1 MKKWHAKEFGKLAQ
15 VSVRTL
21 HHYDKIGLLKPSL
34 RQSNN
39 YRLYSETDLLRLQQI
54 IALKFFGFELS
65 QIKDLLSTHDDILEN
80 LTMQSKFLQEK
91 AKTLM
96 EASTILEQVTC
107 ECGDNKSIP
116 WKQVIKLIEVYK
128 MTQQLEDA
136 WVKEIFNP
144 EELKEYVKFE
154 EEMKANST
162 PEKKAMFEQSWL
174 ELVKEVEKNLHEDP
188 TSKTGIILAEKW
200 MCWTNNLYGKKYAHL
215 RTKKFEKG
223 FGEGK
228 GLGKHGLTPEI
239 IKWMEKAMDAYW
251 KERIYDVLD
260 KVEQVSSSELRQ
272 LWNQVMDDMYG
283 NEEQRKAQI
292 PAIALKEDKV
302 SQKAKAWLKSEFN
315 L

>member
-1 MKKWHAKEFGKLAQ
+1 
-15 VSVRTL
+15 
-21 HHYDKIGLLKPSL
+21 
-34 RQSNN
+34 
-39 YRLYSETDLLRLQQI
+39 
-54 IALKFFGFELS
+54 
-65 QIKDLLSTHDDILEN
+65 
-80 LTMQSKFLQEK
+80 
-91 AKTLM
+91 M
-96 EASTILEQVTC
+96 EASSILEQVTC
-107 ECGDNKSIP
+107 ECSDNKSIP

-144 EELKEYVKFE
+144 DELKEYVKFE

-162 PEKKAMFEQSWL
+162 PEQKAKFEQSWL